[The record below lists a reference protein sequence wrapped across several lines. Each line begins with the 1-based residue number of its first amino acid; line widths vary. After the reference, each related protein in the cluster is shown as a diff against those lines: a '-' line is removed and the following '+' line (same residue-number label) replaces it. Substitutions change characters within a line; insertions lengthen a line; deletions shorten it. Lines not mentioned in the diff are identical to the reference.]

1 MIYIYISIYIY
12 IKGYKCILILKKAVY
27 IYICTYKTKNIS
39 LLIRSFVDVKKH
51 HWIVASEKNEL
62 SVLLLL
68 KKLCVFNMYI
78 IRLRGHRE
86 ITCYA

>member
-1 MIYIYISIYIY
+1 MYINFKKGGIYIYIYIY
-12 IKGYKCILILKKAVY
+12 IN
-27 IYICTYKTKNIS
+27 ICTYKTKNIS